1 LKVVKG
7 RIDSSVK
14 SRVGVGWFLALVALV
29 SLPVSGQSAGEEPG
43 AGSFLVASRSL
54 IDPNFDQTVI
64 LLLDYNEKGA
74 MGLIINR
81 PTEVRL
87 AEMVSDLEGV
97 EDRPETVWVG
107 GPVAHW
113 QMIVLIR
120 SAATLA
126 DTEKV
131 LEDVLFTGSREVLED
146 VLQNETEFRA
156 YAGYAGWG
164 AGQLDHEIDRG
175 SWHVLPG
182 DPEMVFDPTP
192 HELWRE
198 LLSRGESQ
206 WASLR

>member
-1 LKVVKG
+1 MKG

-14 SRVGVGWFLALVALV
+14 SRLGVGWFLALVALV
-29 SLPVSGQSAGEEPG
+29 SLPVSGQSGGEEPG

-64 LLLDYNEKGA
+64 LLLEYNEKGA

-87 AEMVSDLEGV
+87 GEMVSDLEGV

-146 VLQNETEFRA
+146 VLQNDTEFRA

-164 AGQLDHEIDRG
+164 AGQLDNEIDRG

-182 DPEMVFDPTP
+182 DPELVFDPTP

-206 WASLR
+206 WASLQ

>member
-1 LKVVKG
+1 VKG

-29 SLPVSGQSAGEEPG
+29 SLPVSGQSGGEEPG

-87 AEMVSDLEGV
+87 GEMVSDLEGV

-146 VLQNETEFRA
+146 VLQNDTEFRA

-164 AGQLDHEIDRG
+164 AGQLDNEIDRG

-182 DPEMVFDPTP
+182 DPELVFDPTP

-206 WASLR
+206 WASLQ

>member
-1 LKVVKG
+1 MKG

-29 SLPVSGQSAGEEPG
+29 SLPVSGQSGGEEPG

-87 AEMVSDLEGV
+87 GEMVSDLEGV
-97 EDRPETVWVG
+97 EERPETVWVG

-120 SAATLA
+120 SEATLA

-131 LEDVLFTGSREVLED
+131 LEDVLFTGSREVLEG
-146 VLQNETEFRA
+146 VLESNTEFRA

-164 AGQLDHEIDRG
+164 AGQLDNEIDRG

-182 DPEMVFDPTP
+182 DPELVFDPTP

-206 WASLR
+206 WASLQ

>member
-1 LKVVKG
+1 MKG

-29 SLPVSGQSAGEEPG
+29 SLPVSGQSGGEEPG

-87 AEMVSDLEGV
+87 GEMVSDLEGV

-146 VLQNETEFRA
+146 VLQNDTEFLA

-164 AGQLDHEIDRG
+164 AGQLDNEIDRG

-182 DPEMVFDPTP
+182 DSEMVFDPTP
-192 HELWRE
+192 NELWRE